1 MTKTELVRAI
11 AKVNKITNTRA
22 RMELDSILEI
32 IMDTLSSGERVT
44 ITGFGKFYSKQY
56 RAKSCINPS
65 TGDKMDVPAHVRCNF
80 TCGKNF
86 KERMNKK

>member
-11 AKVNKITNTRA
+11 AKANKITNTRA
-22 RMELDSILEI
+22 QMELDSILEI
-32 IMDTLSSGERVT
+32 IMDAVCGGDEVN
-44 ITGFGKFYSKQY
+44 IKGFGKFYSKQY

-65 TGDKMDVPAHVRCNF
+65 TGDKMEIPAHIGCNF

-86 KERMNKK
+86 KERMNEK